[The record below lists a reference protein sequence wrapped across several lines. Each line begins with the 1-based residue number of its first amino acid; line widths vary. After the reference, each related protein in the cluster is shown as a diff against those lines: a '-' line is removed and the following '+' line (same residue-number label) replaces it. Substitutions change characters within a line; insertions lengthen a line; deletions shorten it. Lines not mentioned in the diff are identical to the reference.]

1 MIIFCVNDGAVMDA
15 WGKDQ
20 GVERSSG
27 FISMMG
33 DPTGSLTAALGVELL
48 HPGPIGLGLLNRCK
62 RFAAYIVDGTV
73 KLFTI
78 AERPD
83 DPAGDD
89 FPESTLAPAMIAAVK
104 ALGKEEL

>member
-1 MIIFCVNDGAVMDA
+1 VIIFCVNDGAVMDA
-15 WGKDQ
+15 WGRDQ

-27 FISMMG
+27 LVTMMG
-33 DPTGSLTAALGVELL
+33 DPTGSLTSALGLELR

-73 KLFTI
+73 KLLTI

-89 FPESTLAPAMIAAVK
+89 YPEITLAPAVIAAVK